1 MGRKSLM
8 PPYIIEDVC
17 WSYNPQGQKMRNCSL
32 SRRNIRIQVQQETR
46 SSVSRRKRRRLR
58 CTLFGQAYDRRL
70 LGDSST
76 AVAFGVKA
84 PSLARLIVSE
94 LLVGEL
100 PSFFRR
106 RVDIELFK
114 SAFDAATAFALRQL
128 GAHEGFGIALVVDD
142 VCLDC
147 APKGVQDSL
156 LAKAVLDESLM
167 ELLARLLT
175 DACKFQN
182 LLEGL

>member
-1 MGRKSLM
+1 MFAGHITLKVKKCEIARLVGEIFAFRCSKRLAPASRGGSG
-8 PPYIIEDVC
+8 DVC
-17 WSYNPQGQKMRNCSL
+17 AVPFLDKLTIGAFSEILRPRWLSVQKRHRSL
-32 SRRNIRIQVQQETR
+32 E
-46 SSVSRRKRRRLR
+46 
-58 CTLFGQAYDRRL
+58 
-70 LGDSST
+70 
-76 AVAFGVKA
+76 
-84 PSLARLIVSE
+84 LIVSE

-114 SAFDAATAFALRQL
+114 SALDAAAAFALRQL

-142 VCLDC
+142 VCVGC
-147 APKGVQDSL
+147 APKGVRDSL
-156 LAKAVLDESLM
+156 LAKAVLDEPLV
-167 ELLARLLT
+167 ELLARLLP